1 MNSNIDN
8 MSVENNL
15 SESYSKLTEI
25 LNDFKYH
32 NTNQKNINDGF
43 LKILE
48 VVEEIKNQTFQS
60 MSETLEIS
68 KNLDKSIQESISES
82 ELSSAETAKLVG
94 SSKEVFAELV
104 SKMEA
109 AIRNANERDTL
120 LIDKLRDEV
129 KDMSKEVVEIKKILS
144 GLDSFVKASRSEKRA
159 LKKKS

>member
-1 MNSNIDN
+1 

-15 SESYSKLTEI
+15 SESYSKLIEI

-68 KNLDKSIQESISES
+68 KNLDKSIKESISES

>member
-1 MNSNIDN
+1 

-48 VVEEIKNQTFQS
+48 VVEEIKNQTFRS

-68 KNLDKSIQESISES
+68 KNLDKSIKESISES

-94 SSKEVFAELV
+94 SSKEMFAELV

-120 LIDKLRDEV
+120 LIVKLRDEV

-144 GLDSFVKASRSEKRA
+144 DLDSFVKASRSEKRA

>member
-1 MNSNIDN
+1 

-94 SSKEVFAELV
+94 SSKEMFAELV

-120 LIDKLRDEV
+120 LIVKLRDEV

>member
-1 MNSNIDN
+1 

-15 SESYSKLTEI
+15 SESYNKLTEI
-25 LNDFKYH
+25 LNDFKAH
-32 NTNQKNINDGF
+32 NTNQKDINDGF
-43 LKILE
+43 LKILAI
-48 VVEEIKNQTFQS
+48 VEEIKNQTSQS

-68 KNLDKSIQESISES
+68 KNLDKSIKESIIES
-82 ELSSAETAKLVG
+82 KLSSTETAKLVG

-129 KDMSKEVVEIKKILS
+129 KDMSKEVVEIKKLLS
-144 GLDSFVKASRSEKRA
+144 SLDSFVKASRSEKRA
-159 LKKKS
+159 LKKQK

>member
-94 SSKEVFAELV
+94 SSKEMFAELV

>member
-1 MNSNIDN
+1 

-68 KNLDKSIQESISES
+68 KNLDKSIKESISES

-94 SSKEVFAELV
+94 SSKEMFAELV

-120 LIDKLRDEV
+120 LIVKLRDEV